1 MTEIRQAG
9 VLGTAE
15 PDIIV
20 PFGGVVPVAV
30 GRSQVVRFVVPRT
43 AAKNRDPHI
52 PPLVKGID

>member
-9 VLGTAE
+9 VLGTTEA
-15 PDIIV
+15 DIV
-20 PFGGVVPVAV
+20 VLFGGVVPVAV
-30 GRSQVVRFVVPRT
+30 GGPQVVRFVVPRT